1 MVEFAQ
7 ITRGHWLTFH
17 RKVKLCPQIKG
28 RTMTEM
34 CYYEVLE
41 VSKECSGAELKKSY
55 RKLAMKYHPDR
66 NPDDKEAED
75 QFKVVNEAYQVL
87 SDDKKRGIYD
97 RYGKAGLEGQGGM
110 GGGFGGGNMD
120 DIMDMFNSMFGGSG
134 GGFGGGFGRTRRD
147 PSQKYALDFEIEL
160 PLAFHEAV
168 FGCEKKIDIT
178 FKTPCDDCK
187 GTGAKD
193 AKLETC
199 DYCKGQ
205 GQVLMRQGPMQFAQT
220 CPKCHGEGQST
231 AEECGSCSG
240 KGYHEEDDIVTI
252 KIPAGVDSGNR
263 LRAQGYGNEAKNG
276 ARGDLY
282 LTFYVEEDENFVR
295 NGKDIYVEVPVFFT
309 QAILGE
315 TIAIPALEGELDL
328 ELKQSTKDKEQFV
341 FEDEGVADVHGG
353 RKGRLVA
360 QIQMILPK
368 QINEEQKELLEKLQE
383 SYGVESSP
391 HKSTF
396 DSAFSRVKG
405 WFKS

>member
-1 MVEFAQ
+1 MVEFA
-7 ITRGHWLTFH
+7 
-17 RKVKLCPQIKG
+17 KLSLKLLE
-28 RTMTEM
+28 RTMTDM

-41 VSKECSGAELKKSY
+41 VSKDCSGAQLKKAY

-75 QFKVVNEAYQVL
+75 KFKVVNEAYQVL
-87 SDDKKRGIYD
+87 SDDEKRGIYD
-97 RYGKAGLEGQGGM
+97 HYGKAGLEGQGM
-110 GGGFGGGNMD
+110 SGGFGGTSMD
-120 DIMDMFNSMFGGSG
+120 DIMDIFKSMF

-178 FKTPCDDCK
+178 FKAPCGDCE

-199 DYCKGQ
+199 DYCQGQ

-220 CPKCHGEGQST
+220 CPKCHGEGQT
-231 AEECGSCSG
+231 IAQKCGSCSG
-240 KGYHEEDDIVTI
+240 KGYHEEDDTVTI

-276 ARGDLY
+276 SRGDLY
-282 LTFYVEEDENFVR
+282 LTFYVEEDENFIR

-315 TIAIPALEGELDL
+315 TISIPALEGELDL
-328 ELKQSTKDKEQFV
+328 KLKQSTKDKEQFV
-341 FEDEGVADVHGG
+341 FEGEGVADVHGG

-360 QIQMILPK
+360 QVRMILPK
-368 QINEEQKELLEKLQE
+368 KVNEEQKELLEKLQE
-383 SYGVESSP
+383 SYGVESRP

-396 DSAFSRVKG
+396 DSAFDRVKG
-405 WFKS
+405 WFKN

>member
-1 MVEFAQ
+1 
-7 ITRGHWLTFH
+7 
-17 RKVKLCPQIKG
+17 
-28 RTMTEM
+28 MTDM

-41 VSKECSGAELKKSY
+41 VSKDCSGAELKKSY

-66 NPDDKEAED
+66 NPDDKEAEET
-75 QFKVVNEAYQVL
+75 FKIVNEAYQVL
-87 SDDKKRGIYD
+87 SDDEKRAIYD

-110 GGGFGGGNMD
+110 GGGNMD
-120 DIMDMFNSMFGGSG
+120 DIMDIFNSMFGGSG

-178 FKTPCDDCK
+178 FKTPCGDCE

-220 CPKCHGEGQST
+220 CPKCQGQGQT
-231 AEECGSCSG
+231 IKEACGSCSG
-240 KGYHEEDDIVTI
+240 KGYHVKEDTVTVTV
-252 KIPAGVDSGNR
+252 PAGIDSGNR
-263 LRAQGYGNEAKNG
+263 LRAQGYGNEG
-276 ARGDLY
+276 RGDQRGDLII
-282 LTFYVEEDENFVR
+282 TFAVKEDENFIR
-295 NGKDIYVEVPVFFT
+295 NGSDIYIEVPVFFT

-315 TIAIPALEGELDL
+315 TISIPALDGELEL

-341 FEDEGVADVHGG
+341 FNGEGVADVHNG

-368 QINEEQKELLEKLQE
+368 KINDEQKELLEKLQE
-383 SYGVESSP
+383 SYGVESRP

-396 DSAFSRVKG
+396 DDAFNRVKS